1 MRKIISI
8 VTLITA
14 VVAVSTTANAQ
25 ASQAA
30 TSGATVVTP
39 ISIINNNALNF
50 GNITVSSTLAG
61 TVLMT
66 PAGVRTAA
74 DGAALPATP
83 GTVAAAK
90 FTVNGQGAYTY
101 AITLPTSAI
110 TLTGGTEAKPTM
122 TLGSFTSTPSLN
134 GALTGGTQE
143 LTVGG
148 TLAIGA
154 AQAADTYTNTTDLVV
169 TVNYL

>member
-25 ASQAA
+25 DAEAA
-30 TSGATVVTP
+30 PSGATVVTP
-39 ISIINNNALNF
+39 ISITNDNGLNF
-50 GNITVSSTLAG
+50 GNITVSSTVAG

-74 DGAALPATP
+74 DGAKLPATA

-101 AITLPTSAI
+101 AITLPTADI
-110 TLTGGTEAKPTM
+110 ILTGTGTATNEM
-122 TLGSFTSTPSLN
+122 TLGSFTSTPN
-134 GALTGGTQE
+134 GTGALTAGTQV

-148 TLAIGA
+148 TLAVKA
-154 AQAADTYTNTTDLVV
+154 AQAADTYENTTDLIV

>member
-30 TSGATVVTP
+30 PSGATVVTP
-39 ISIINNNALNF
+39 ISITNDNGLNF
-50 GNITVSSTLAG
+50 GNITVSSTTAG
-61 TVLMT
+61 TVVMT

-74 DGAALPATP
+74 DGAALPTIAGP
-83 GTVAAAK
+83 VAAAK

-110 TLTGGTEAKPTM
+110 TLKGTADATKEM
-122 TLGSFTSTPSLN
+122 TLGSFTSTPSGS
-134 GALTGGTQE
+134 GALTGGTQV

-148 TLAIGA
+148 TLTVGA
-154 AQAADTYTNTTDLVV
+154 AQAADNYTNTADLIV